1 MLYQCFRRRGDCG
14 QVVIMSSS
22 GQRSRLLFRWSEF
35 ESRWATN
42 LCEKIVFGMDEITE
56 MASVGPFYKKTKIIQ
71 KLNYIF
77 DSLGKKLFLT
87 LSSSHTNRKGWKEK
101 GAPTFIHSMVK
112 CQPWTDP
119 INEISVVK
127 ICNACLFKAFWVNEK
142 CWTANQNA

>member
-1 MLYQCFRRRGDCG
+1 MLKHMLSDMILVTMMIELIGCLRAVYT
-14 QVVIMSSS
+14 
-22 GQRSRLLFRWSEF
+22 LFII
-35 ESRWATN
+35 
-42 LCEKIVFGMDEITE
+42 CEKIVFGRDEITE

-77 DSLGKKLFLT
+77 DSLGKKLFFT